1 MNRPSEG
8 PFTPEKVLRFFEEMA
23 GVQFVDAAT
32 GRPSLEILRE
42 AAAKKETRKS
52 GYELWLEE
60 QDEDTKLAHRM
71 GEV

>member
-1 MNRPSEG
+1 
-8 PFTPEKVLRFFEEMA
+8 VLQFFEEMA
-23 GVQFVDAAT
+23 GVQFIDAAT

-42 AAAKKETRKS
+42 AAARREVRKS